1 MVTIEQIK
9 QLREE
14 TAVSLQ
20 DCRKA
25 LEEASGDLDKAKQI
39 LREWG
44 KDMANKRAGR
54 GTEQG
59 LIVSY
64 IHPNKRIGVLLE
76 VGCETDFVA
85 KSVDFQTLTHEL
97 SLQIAAMGEETPLLE
112 QAWVKDQG
120 KTIAELLND
129 YIVKTGENIEVKRF
143 TRYEI

>member
-44 KDMANKRAGR
+44 KEMANKRAGR

-85 KSVDFQTLTHEL
+85 KSADFQTLTHEL